1 MERNEL
7 RGKIL
12 SKFKSIQAFAT
23 FVGWSNRKAYDIV
36 NGKQEMTATDIDV
49 TCKALDIEIPMDMVL
64 LFF

>member
-12 SKFKSIQAFAT
+12 SKFKSIQAFAA

>member
-12 SKFKSIQAFAT
+12 SKFKSIQAFAD

-36 NGKQEMTATDIDV
+36 NGKQEMTATDIEV
-49 TCKALDIEIPMDMVL
+49 TCTALDIDIPEEMMR